1 LNLFLLSTTNILVH
15 VAQIIIF
22 LTYGSALVIDT
33 GISSN
38 INNTIF
44 GIILVLLN
52 LVIISLAII
61 MGAGRHYKEEREK
74 WQWNHIMN
82 TQELQIIES
91 LLPDNITFNLK
102 NNRSESKGGNKGKKS
117 SSFSLLSSS
126 SSSSSSSLSTSD
138 MTQTTD
144 LIIKDDDD
152 EETIKYKTKQREKKQ
167 NQLLQ
172 QYLLKP
178 KDVKLDK
185 RIGAG
190 AFGEVF
196 KGKCLTQDVAIKTM
210 IDITENNVKS
220 FKAEI
225 LLTATL
231 RHPNIVN
238 FVGACWGRELMCLV
252 LEWVPNGSLGD
263 MLENPK
269 VDLYWSDPLL
279 RLATDLARGMAYLH
293 GRSYYDEEHQKQQN
307 CIIHRDLKP
316 DNALVTEFSSAKL
329 TDFGTSRAKAD
340 EDDVTMT
347 AVGTPLFCA
356 PEIMRG
362 EVYDEKA
369 DVYSFGLT
377 LLNMATD
384 EPILEFIAEKYR
396 ISFNKKTKPKQ
407 TMRFIRAMT
416 EDGWRPI
423 TQADGDGSVQQAPPG
438 INLLIIK
445 CCSQYSKQRPSF
457 NEIIEQL
464 TGICHTEVIL
474 GEYYRSKLQ
483 SSYDNDN
490 DDGWL
495 FDGKRNNNNNIE
507 SGRKG
512 GGGIDDEDISMSSGL
527 NINNEID
534 TEEVYENLRTTFSPL
549 LSTTRTYL

>member
-1 LNLFLLSTTNILVH
+1 
-15 VAQIIIF
+15 
-22 LTYGSALVIDT
+22 
-33 GISSN
+33 
-38 INNTIF
+38 
-44 GIILVLLN
+44 
-52 LVIISLAII
+52 
-61 MGAGRHYKEEREK
+61 
-74 WQWNHIMN
+74 
-82 TQELQIIES
+82 
-91 LLPDNITFNLK
+91 
-102 NNRSESKGGNKGKKS
+102 
-117 SSFSLLSSS
+117 
-126 SSSSSSSLSTSD
+126 
-138 MTQTTD
+138 
-144 LIIKDDDD
+144 
-152 EETIKYKTKQREKKQ
+152 
-167 NQLLQ
+167 
-172 QYLLKP
+172 
-178 KDVKLDK
+178 
-185 RIGAG
+185 
-190 AFGEVF
+190 
-196 KGKCLTQDVAIKTM
+196 
-210 IDITENNVKS
+210 
-220 FKAEI
+220 
-225 LLTATL
+225 
-231 RHPNIVN
+231 
-238 FVGACWGRELMCLV
+238 
-252 LEWVPNGSLGD
+252 
-263 MLENPK
+263 
-269 VDLYWSDPLL
+269 
-279 RLATDLARGMAYLH
+279 
-293 GRSYYDEEHQKQQN
+293 
-307 CIIHRDLKP
+307 
-316 DNALVTEFSSAKL
+316 
-329 TDFGTSRAKAD
+329 
-340 EDDVTMT
+340 MT

-445 CCSQYSKQRPSF
+445 CCSHDIAQRPSF